1 MADLLHA
8 LFHCRGE
15 KARRRSAPAVFCAGG
30 VLRQSHLSSSCCRRC
45 PRATAPRRQSLHRST
60 QQTHLDL
67 RPPHHSPSRR
77 QAPNGNRGYEPT
89 QPGDPQPLPQGLPQA
104 IRPRPLPPP
113 HRICDQQYL
122 HRLRHWQGRGESSSI
137 AAEAKRHHRPLS
149 GGAARYFGN
158 LCGPRGTS
166 PTHPA
171 HASSQR
177 QTHPWSEARSTPT
190 VSPHALPGALLLPRR
205 RRHLHYPRLISTD
218 PAGTPGGTGRV
229 QAWIPPLRSLE
240 AARQGLS
247 GKDSS
252 FPSLPASPP
261 RLSNLP
267 GIPEAL
273 RKNLCSLDCRHSAA
287 LRRGPIHSQRKDHG
301 SRSSIYCCDSGA
313 GRPRRGCRF
322 ESSLTRQ
329 AVRERNSRLGPYNG
343 TKGELAP
350 NIQIQ
355 ALRWGFM
362 GAIEGLPHDQ
372 HLGRTKRF
380 PATFSEA
387 DSCSPLP
394 HCLSDQVNRAFW
406 VWPILE
412 MAVPN
417 SAGLP

>member
-1 MADLLHA
+1 MADPFHA

-113 HRICDQQYL
+113 HRTCDQQYL
-122 HRLRHWQGRGESSSI
+122 HRLRHWQGRGESSSL

-177 QTHPWSEARSTPT
+177 QTHPWSEAGSAPT
-190 VSPHALPGALLLPRR
+190 VGPHALPGALLLPGRR
-205 RRHLHYPRLISTD
+205 RNLHHPRLIPAN
-218 PAGTPGGTGRV
+218 PAGPPEGTGRV
-229 QAWIPPLRSLE
+229 QAGSLRYDLWKLRAKGLVEKIPHSRRYRLLPHGYQICLVFLKLYEKIYAPLTAGILQPFVADQSIPKEKITALDYRY
-240 AARQGLS
+240 AA
-247 GKDSS
+247 
-252 FPSLPASPP
+252 
-261 RLSNLP
+261 
-267 GIPEAL
+267 
-273 RKNLCSLDCRHSAA
+273 
-287 LRRGPIHSQRKDHG
+287 
-301 SRSSIYCCDSGA
+301 
-313 GRPRRGCRF
+313 
-322 ESSLTRQ
+322 
-329 AVRERNSRLGPYNG
+329 V
-343 TKGELAP
+343 
-350 NIQIQ
+350 IQ
-355 ALRWGFM
+355 ALDDLVDTV
-362 GAIEGLPHDQ
+362 GL
-372 HLGRTKRF
+372 K
-380 PATFSEA
+380 AA
-387 DSCSPLP
+387 
-394 HCLSDQVNRAFW
+394 
-406 VWPILE
+406 
-412 MAVPN
+412 
-417 SAGLP
+417 